1 MMREDGFG
9 CIFIPDGNENRGS
22 APPSKYPNAQKD
34 QSERIGLFVAG
45 LAEMNIRRVI
55 ERKTQSRSSN
65 NALYLYVPRTF
76 ESENKGWSK

>member
-1 MMREDGFG
+1 MGRKARFIEKIRLHSKR
-9 CIFIPDGNENRGS
+9 IFF
-22 APPSKYPNAQKD
+22 
-34 QSERIGLFVAG
+34 LAG

-76 ESENKGWSK
+76 ESENKGWPK